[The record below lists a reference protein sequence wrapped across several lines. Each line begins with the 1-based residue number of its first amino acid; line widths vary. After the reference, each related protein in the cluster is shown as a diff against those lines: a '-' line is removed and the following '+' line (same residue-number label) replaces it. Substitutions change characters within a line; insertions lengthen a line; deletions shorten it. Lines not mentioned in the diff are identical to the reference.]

1 MAREKK
7 VHNPL
12 FHVVKREPLP
22 FLPALGIRAAAVVAA
37 LIVSALVITVL
48 SQQNPLEVYK
58 SMFEGSFGSSVR
70 IWNLALNL
78 AMLLCVSLV
87 VTPAFKMKF
96 WNIGAEGQVLIS
108 GLATVACMFFL
119 GDQFAFLGDKKPYVL
134 IPIMLGASI
143 LAGILWAVLPAI
155 AKALWNT
162 NETLFTLMMNYIAIQ
177 LVAYFLKKY
186 VKSGSGVLEPMP
198 QHGLPVIGDM
208 DYLLSILIVL
218 ALTVVVYVYL
228 KHSKQ
233 GYEISVVGESVNTA
247 KYIGI
252 NVKKVIIRTLA
263 ISGAIAG
270 VAGFLL
276 VGGINHTIS
285 TTTVGGR
292 GFTAIMVSWLAKFNP
307 LTMIITSFLIV
318 FMERGAEQI
327 SSDFNVDPSISDILT
342 GIILFFI
349 IGCEFFLQYKIVFNK
364 NRKEEV

>member
-1 MAREKK
+1 MAKTENK

-12 FHVVKREPLP
+12 FHIVKREPLP
-22 FLPALGIRAAAVVAA
+22 FWHALAIRVVAVISA

-58 SMFEGSFGSSVR
+58 AMFEGSFGSSVR
-70 IWNLALNL
+70 IWNLLQNL

-96 WNIGAEGQVLIS
+96 WNIGAEGQVLIG
-108 GLATVACMFFL
+108 GLATIACMFFL
-119 GDQFAFLGDKKPYVL
+119 GGK
-134 IPIMLGASI
+134 IPLPLLLVVMLTVSI
-143 LAGILWAVLPAI
+143 LAGIVWALLPAVS
-155 AKALWNT
+155 KALWNT

-177 LVAYFLKKY
+177 LVAYFLKRY

-198 QHGLPVIGDM
+198 QYGLPIIGDM
-208 DYLLSILIVL
+208 DYLLSIIIVL
-218 ALTVVVYVYL
+218 VLTVIVYVYL

-270 VAGFLL
+270 IAGFLL

-307 LTMIITSFLIV
+307 LIMIITSFLIV

-327 SSDFNVDPSISDILT
+327 SSDFDVDPSISDILT

-364 NRKEEV
+364 HRKEEA